1 LISPAA
7 TQSKTLM
14 LKRALDLILCA
25 VAVPLVIPVLAVC
38 AIAVRLTSPGPVL
51 FRQKRLAKH
60 GSTFEMLKFRS
71 MYVNAPDL
79 RNPDGSTWNGAD
91 DPRVTRAGKW
101 LRRTSLDEL
110 PQIFNILK
118 GEMSVVGPRPDVP
131 DALRHYR
138 PQDRARL
145 TVKPG
150 VTGWAQVHGRNSL
163 SWGLRRDYDL
173 EYVAMASLW
182 LDIRIIV
189 RTVPLVLFGKGV
201 FVGEGPHTE
210 SEDLGEPHASQSA
223 KVSEGR

>member
-1 LISPAA
+1 CVV
-7 TQSKTLM
+7 
-14 LKRALDLILCA
+14 AL
-25 VAVPLVIPVLAVC
+25 PLAIPVLALC

-51 FRQKRLAKH
+51 FRQKRLGKDE
-60 GSTFEMLKFRS
+60 STFEMLKFRS

-101 LRRTSLDEL
+101 LRRTSFDEL
-110 PQIFNILK
+110 PQLFNILK

-131 DALRHYR
+131 DALHHYR

-163 SWGLRRDYDL
+163 SWALRRDYDR

-182 LDIRIIV
+182 LDIRIIL
-189 RTVPLVLFGKGV
+189 RTVPQVLFGKGV
-201 FVGEGPHTE
+201 FVGEGPHVE
-210 SEDLGEPHASQSA
+210 PEKPCEPHATRPA
-223 KVSEGR
+223 EMIERR

>member
-1 LISPAA
+1 
-7 TQSKTLM
+7 M
-14 LKRALDLILCA
+14 LKRALDLILCV
-25 VAVPLVIPVLAVC
+25 VALPLAIPVLAAC
-38 AIAVRLTSPGPVL
+38 AIAIRLTSHGPVL

-60 GSTFEMLKFRS
+60 GSTFEVLKFRS

-110 PQIFNILK
+110 PQIFNILR

-131 DALRHYR
+131 DAVRHYR

-150 VTGWAQVHGRNSL
+150 VTGWAQVHGRNAL
-163 SWGLRRDYDL
+163 SWALRRDYDL

-182 LDIRIIV
+182 LDIRIML

-201 FVGEGPHTE
+201 FVGEVPHAE
-210 SEDLGEPHASQSA
+210 PEDPSEPHASRTA
-223 KVSEGR
+223 EMSERR

>member
-1 LISPAA
+1 
-7 TQSKTLM
+7 M
-14 LKRALDLILCA
+14 LKRALDLIVCA
-25 VAVPLVIPVLAVC
+25 VVLPLAIPVLAVC

-51 FRQKRLAKH
+51 FRQKRLGKDE
-60 GSTFEMLKFRS
+60 STFEMLKFRS
-71 MYVNAPDL
+71 MYLNAPDL

-110 PQIFNILK
+110 PQLFNILK

-163 SWGLRRDYDL
+163 SWALRRDYDL
-173 EYVAMASLW
+173 EYVAIASLW
-182 LDIRIIV
+182 LDIRIIL
-189 RTVPLVLFGKGV
+189 RTVPQVLFGKGV
-201 FVGEGPHTE
+201 FVGEGPHVE
-210 SEDLGEPHASQSA
+210 PENPGEPQATRPA
-223 KVSEGR
+223 EMIERR